1 MCQIGLL
8 GTKSLTTHDNAVFS
22 NDHIVFSDA
31 ESDVVIFFFM
41 GLNTPN
47 LDNINFDDDN
57 FNDDDPETIVHGR
70 FMAWCN
76 TYKQHKACKKYI
88 SKEIMPVVW
97 HPTKWWAWR
106 MPEDEEKK

>member
-8 GTKSLTTHDNAVFS
+8 GAKSLTTHDNTVFS

-31 ESDVVIFFFM
+31 DSDVIFFFIFFSEGM

-47 LDNINFDDDN
+47 LDNINFDDNN

-70 FMAWCN
+70 FMA
-76 TYKQHKACKKYI
+76 
-88 SKEIMPVVW
+88 
-97 HPTKWWAWR
+97 
-106 MPEDEEKK
+106 

>member
-1 MCQIGLL
+1 ML
-8 GTKSLTTHDNAVFS
+8 GTKSVTTHDNAVFS

-31 ESDVVIFFFM
+31 DSDVVIFFFIFFSEDM

-70 FMAWCN
+70 FVA
-76 TYKQHKACKKYI
+76 
-88 SKEIMPVVW
+88 
-97 HPTKWWAWR
+97 
-106 MPEDEEKK
+106 